1 MSKLYIVGTKI
12 INEKEN
18 IILWNE
24 KCKKANNIFD
34 IFTLIE
40 KNNVKIRNKY
50 LEWIFRFQNF
60 KIKKNKIIKLFR
72 INNKFSLWW
81 MHPISEK
88 SNFLKSFHINEI
100 LKIMALEEFLKK
112 KKITEIS
119 TRGLSAET
127 NKVISLISS
136 KNNITFYKNDVKKNY
151 DVNVPILNFFKALAW
166 LIVYLIKRRA
176 LFGLNFL
183 NWKNSKNRIIIANY
197 LFDIDYKLL
206 NKKKF
211 VSGYWGNLIDK
222 LKKKEIG
229 INWLNIFFEYEE
241 IPDSNQAKQ
250 IINKLNKVNNNDIHV
265 TLDTFLNFK
274 LLFKSLKVWIKIFYK
289 SLFIKTNQIV
299 NSENNHIYFPLIE
312 KEFFNNLQNHHS
324 LKNIIIFF
332 LMNEALSKISLQKN
346 CIFPNEN
353 QPWEMALI
361 NNYKSCS
368 HKNIIGYQHSTTRF
382 WDLRTFY
389 WKKQYNNKTQ
399 LGYPKPDNL
408 AVHSKIFYDTLIK
421 ANYSKKNLKLIETLK
436 YEKLYKKRNNV
447 KKLIPNFNNKKTN
460 ITLVLGAFRNFD
472 EALVNCLKRNL
483 SSFDNTYSFYLKEQ
497 LSSDMVLEVEE
508 TKKFKK
514 VKGNLLDIYNKSDLV
529 IISNPSSAVIDAMYT
544 NTPFFVY
551 DGGNFLNFSPMYGV
565 IDKKY
570 FIRDYNFVSKIKENL
585 QKKNKGLW
593 KFNKNKILEANLSL
607 NKWQKIIDIN
617 YKKKL

>member
-1 MSKLYIVGTKI
+1 MSKLYIVGSKS
-12 INEKEN
+12 NNKKKN

-24 KCKKANNIFD
+24 KCEKTNNIFD
-34 IFTLIE
+34 IFTLID
-40 KNNVKIRNKY
+40 KNNLNIRKKY
-50 LEWIFRFQNF
+50 LEWIFNLQNL
-60 KIKKNKIIKLFR
+60 KLKKNKIIELLK
-72 INNKFSLWW
+72 IDNKFSLWW

-100 LKIMALEEFLKK
+100 LKVMALEEFIKK
-112 KKITEIS
+112 RKITEIS
-119 TRGLSAET
+119 TSGLSNET
-127 NKVISLISS
+127 NRVISLMLS
-136 KNNITFYKNDVKKNY
+136 KKNITFYKNDVVKNC
-151 DVNVPILNFFKALAW
+151 DVNVPILNFLKAVAW
-166 LIVYLIKRRA
+166 LTVYLIKRRA

-183 NWKNSKNRIIIANY
+183 NWKKSKNKIIIANY
-197 LFDIDYKLL
+197 LFDIDYKLI

-222 LKKKEIG
+222 LKKQKIG

-241 IPDSNQAKQ
+241 ILDSNQAKK
-250 IINKLNKVNNNDIHV
+250 IINKLNKVNNQDVHV

-274 LLFKSLKVWIKIFYK
+274 LIFKSLKIWVKIFYK

-299 NSENNHIYFPLIE
+299 GSKNHNIYFPIIE

-324 LKNIIIFF
+324 LKNIIIYF
-332 LMNEALSKISLQKN
+332 LMNEALGKISSQKK

-361 NNYKSCS
+361 NNYKFYS
-368 HKNIIGYQHSTTRF
+368 HKNIVGYQHSTTRF
-382 WDLRTFY
+382 WDLRSFY
-389 WKKQYNNKTQ
+389 WKKQYNNKSQ
-399 LGYPKPDNL
+399 LSYPKPNNI
-408 AVHSKIFYDTLIK
+408 AVHSKIFYNTLIK
-421 ANYSKKNLKLIETLK
+421 ANYPKKNLKLVETLK
-436 YEKLYKKRNNV
+436 YEKLFKKRNFA
-447 KKLIPNFNNKKTN
+447 KKLIPNFNKKKVN

-472 EALVNCLKRNL
+472 ESLVNCLKKNL

-497 LSSDMVLEVEE
+497 LSSDEVLEVEE

-514 VKGNLLDIYNKSDLV
+514 VKGNLLDIYKESDLV

-551 DGGNFLNFSPMYGV
+551 DGGNFVNFSPMYGV

-570 FIRDYNFVSKIKENL
+570 FIREYNFVSKIKKNL
-585 QKKNKGLW
+585 QKKNKNLW
-593 KFNKNKILEANLSL
+593 KFDKNKILEGNLSL
-607 NKWQKIIDIN
+607 KNWQKIIN
-617 YKKKL
+617 F